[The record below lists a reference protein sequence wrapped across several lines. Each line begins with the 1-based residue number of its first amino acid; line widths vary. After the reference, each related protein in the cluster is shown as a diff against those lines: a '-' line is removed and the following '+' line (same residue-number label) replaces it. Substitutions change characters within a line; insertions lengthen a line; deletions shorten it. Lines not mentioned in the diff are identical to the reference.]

1 MVKLKEPYL
10 PILLLE
16 SNKISKQQNRISFRG
31 NNHDLKVKSECGHQN
46 YKQMSKIAAA
56 ADDYH
61 VNQCGSRSGSSAN
74 NEIFLVK
81 YKPLGYHKSLQCLN
95 KPC

>member
-46 YKQMSKIAAA
+46 YKQMSKIATLSMIIMSINVAAEAA
-56 ADDYH
+56 A
-61 VNQCGSRSGSSAN
+61 VLTMR
-74 NEIFLVK
+74 F
-81 YKPLGYHKSLQCLN
+81 SL
-95 KPC
+95 